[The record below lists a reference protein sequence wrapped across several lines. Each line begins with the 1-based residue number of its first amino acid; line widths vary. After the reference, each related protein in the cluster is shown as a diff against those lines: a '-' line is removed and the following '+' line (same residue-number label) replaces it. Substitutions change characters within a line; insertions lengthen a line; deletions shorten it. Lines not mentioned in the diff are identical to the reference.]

1 MFCSAIKCCCSRAKI
16 LQKQP
21 PKKVFF
27 NIIGHSKPQF
37 GHTYHQMK
45 KILQDILQ
53 TTVLREFHNGVNIL
67 QYSRHCFASNI
78 AIFYSRHCLAS
89 NIAISPL
96 SRLQPALELLW
107 TFTISIFNLTNSE
120 QQILMRMLLKCCRA
134 FNQSFN
140 CCDLSQTELQLEP
153 VCKIVWLQSSFGII
167 AFDHVLITG
176 AAPNLNSP
184 HLLENKKKKRGHY
197 LVPKKLFSKVYQLQS
212 IE

>member
-1 MFCSAIKCCCSRAKI
+1 MFCLAIKCCCSRAKI

-21 PKKVFF
+21 PKKFGKLYPFF
-27 NIIGHSKPQF
+27 NIIGHSMPQF

-53 TTVLREFHNGVNIL
+53 TIILREFHNGVNIL
-67 QYSRHCFASNI
+67 QYSQHCLASNI
-78 AIFYSRHCLAS
+78 AIFYSRHCLASNISIFYSHQCLAS

-120 QQILMRMLLKCCRA
+120 HQILMKMLLKFCRA

-140 CCDLSQTELQLEP
+140 CCDLSQTELQLVP
-153 VCKIVWLQSSFGII
+153 VC
-167 AFDHVLITG
+167 
-176 AAPNLNSP
+176 
-184 HLLENKKKKRGHY
+184 
-197 LVPKKLFSKVYQLQS
+197 
-212 IE
+212 